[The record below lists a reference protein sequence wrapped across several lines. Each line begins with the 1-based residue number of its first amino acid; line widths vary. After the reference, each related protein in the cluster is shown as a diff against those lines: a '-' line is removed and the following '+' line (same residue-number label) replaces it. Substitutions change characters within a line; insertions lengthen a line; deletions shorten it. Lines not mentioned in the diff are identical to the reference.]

1 MIPSPRVALFCET
14 YHEINGVALTAR
26 QLVGYAKRHDLPLL
40 AIHGGKQPGAWE
52 EGNVRRVELKRS
64 WGSLGIECDLE
75 YDFFFWRYVHR
86 IRKEL
91 QLFRPD
97 VIHIT
102 SPGELGQ
109 LGAYLSRRF
118 EIPLVASWHTNFHQF
133 AARRFE
139 KWIEFLPGKIS
150 RPAVRWSQDQ
160 GLRVL
165 LWFYNFAK
173 VTLAPTES
181 QVAWLENE
189 LQKPSFL
196 MPRGV
201 DGEQFNRKHRTV
213 RDRTLRLGFVGRVTP
228 EKGVRLLR
236 DIEKELVSR
245 GLDDFRIT
253 IVGDGS
259 EVNWLKKRMKH
270 ADFTGVLRGQ
280 DLARAYANM
289 DLFVFPSR
297 TDTFGNV
304 VQEAAASGVPSVVT
318 NEGGP
323 KHLVVAGKTGLVAE
337 TSAEF
342 VAKVVELAVDRK
354 RLEEM
359 GEAAR
364 ERVSGVSWD
373 GAFERTYLAY
383 RACLPGEALGT
394 AVQKKMILGGG
405 ETSARR
411 EDAERSGH
419 FSSKPCLRRGAPL
432 RAE

>member
-1 MIPSPRVALFCET
+1 MTASPRVALFCET

-26 QLVGYAKRHDLPLL
+26 QLVAYAKRHDLPLL
-40 AIHGGKQPGAWE
+40 AIHGGKNPGVWN
-52 EGNVRRVELKRS
+52 EGKVRRTELKRS
-64 WGSLGIECDLE
+64 WGSVGIERDLE
-75 YDFFFWRYVHR
+75 YDFFFWRYLNR

-109 LGAYLSRRF
+109 LGVYLSRRLDV
-118 EIPLVASWHTNFHQF
+118 PLVASWHTNFHQF

-139 KWIEFLPGKIS
+139 KLIGFLPGKIS
-150 RPAVRWSQDQ
+150 PPAVGWSEEQ

-173 VTLAPTES
+173 VTLAPTEAL
-181 QVAWLENE
+181 VEWLEKE
-189 LQKPSFL
+189 LGKPSFL

-201 DGEQFNRKHRTV
+201 DGEQFNPKRRTV
-213 RDRTLRLGFVGRVTP
+213 NDETLRLGFVGRVTP

-236 DIEKELVSR
+236 DIETELGNR
-245 GLDDFRIT
+245 GLDNFRIL

-259 EVNWLKKRMKH
+259 EVMWLKKRLKH
-270 ADFTGVLRGQ
+270 GEFAGVLRGE

-323 KHLVVAGKTGLVAE
+323 KHLVVAGKTGLIAE
-337 TSAEF
+337 TNAQF
-342 VAKVVELAVDRK
+342 VAKVAELALDRN
-354 RLEEM
+354 RLREM
-359 GEAAR
+359 GQAAR
-364 ERVSGVSWD
+364 KRVSGVSWD
-373 GAFERTYLAY
+373 GAFEKTYLAY
-383 RACLPGEALGT
+383 RACLPGEAAEN
-394 AVQKKMILGGG
+394 AVEKKMPLARAQ
-405 ETSARR
+405 TSAR
-411 EDAERSGH
+411 H
-419 FSSKPCLRRGAPL
+419 SSHPL
-432 RAE
+432 EG

>member
-1 MIPSPRVALFCET
+1 MTASPRVALFCET

-26 QLVGYAKRHDLPLL
+26 QLVAYAKRHDLPLL
-40 AIHGGKQPGAWE
+40 AIHGGKNPGVWN
-52 EGNVRRVELKRS
+52 EGKVRRTELKRS
-64 WGSLGIECDLE
+64 WGSVGIERDLE
-75 YDFFFWRYVHR
+75 YDFFFWRYLNR

-109 LGAYLSRRF
+109 LGVYLSRRLDV
-118 EIPLVASWHTNFHQF
+118 PLVASWHTNFHQF

-139 KWIEFLPGKIS
+139 KLIGFLPGKIS
-150 RPAVRWSQDQ
+150 RPAVGWSEEQ

-173 VTLAPTES
+173 VTLAPTQP
-181 QVAWLENE
+181 QVVWLEKE
-189 LQKPSFL
+189 LRKPSFL

-201 DGEQFNRKHRTV
+201 DGEQFNPKRRTV
-213 RDRTLRLGFVGRVTP
+213 NDETLRLGFVGRVTP

-236 DIEKELVSR
+236 DIETELGNR
-245 GLDDFRIT
+245 GLDNFRIL

-259 EVNWLKKRMKH
+259 EVMWLKKRLKH
-270 ADFTGVLRGQ
+270 GEFAGVLRGE

-323 KHLVVAGKTGLVAE
+323 KHLVVAGKTGLIAE
-337 TSAEF
+337 TNAQF
-342 VAKVVELAVDRK
+342 VAKVAELALDRN
-354 RLEEM
+354 RLREM
-359 GEAAR
+359 GQAAR
-364 ERVSGVSWD
+364 KRVSGVSWD
-373 GAFERTYLAY
+373 GAFEKTYLAY
-383 RACLPGEALGT
+383 RACLPGEAAEN
-394 AVQKKMILGGG
+394 AVEKKMPLARAQ
-405 ETSARR
+405 TSAR
-411 EDAERSGH
+411 H
-419 FSSKPCLRRGAPL
+419 SSHPL
-432 RAE
+432 EG

>member
-1 MIPSPRVALFCET
+1 MTASPRVALFCET

-26 QLVGYAKRHDLPLL
+26 QLVAYAKRHDLPLL
-40 AIHGGKQPGAWE
+40 AIHGGKNPGVWN
-52 EGNVRRVELKRS
+52 EGKVRRIELKRS
-64 WGSLGIECDLE
+64 WGSVGIERDLE
-75 YDFFFWRYVHR
+75 YDFFFWRYLNR

-109 LGAYLSRRF
+109 LGVYLSRRLDV
-118 EIPLVASWHTNFHQF
+118 PLVASWHTNFHQF

-139 KWIEFLPGKIS
+139 KLIGFLPGKIS
-150 RPAVRWSQDQ
+150 RPAVGWSEEQ

-173 VTLAPTES
+173 VTLAPTEAL
-181 QVAWLENE
+181 VEWLEKE
-189 LQKPSFL
+189 LAKPSFL

-201 DGEQFNRKHRTV
+201 DGEQFNPKRRTV
-213 RDRTLRLGFVGRVTP
+213 NDETLRLGFVGRVTP

-236 DIEKELVSR
+236 DIETELGNR
-245 GLDDFRIT
+245 GLDNFRIL

-259 EVNWLKKRMKH
+259 EVMWLKKRLKH
-270 ADFTGVLRGQ
+270 GEFAGVLRGE

-323 KHLVVAGKTGLVAE
+323 RHLVVAGKTGLIAE
-337 TSAEF
+337 SNGEF
-342 VAKVVELAVDRK
+342 VAKVVELALDRN
-354 RLEEM
+354 RLREM

-373 GAFERTYLAY
+373 GAFEKTYLAY
-383 RACLPGEALGT
+383 RACLPGEAAEN
-394 AVQKKMILGGG
+394 AVQKKMLLAKAQ
-405 ETSARR
+405 TSTR
-411 EDAERSGH
+411 H
-419 FSSKPCLRRGAPL
+419 SSHPL
-432 RAE
+432 EG

>member
-1 MIPSPRVALFCET
+1 MTASPRVALFCET

-26 QLVGYAKRHDLPLL
+26 QLVAYAKRRDLPLL
-40 AIHGGKQPGAWE
+40 AIHGGKNPGVWN
-52 EGNVRRVELKRS
+52 EGEVRRIELKRS
-64 WGSLGIECDLE
+64 WGSLGIERDLE

-91 QLFRPD
+91 ELFRPD

-109 LGAYLSRRF
+109 LGAYLSRR
-118 EIPLVASWHTNFHQF
+118 LDVALAASWHTNFHQF

-139 KWIEFLPGKIS
+139 KLIGFLPGKIS
-150 RPAVRWSQDQ
+150 RPAVGWSEEQ

-173 VTLAPTES
+173 VTLAPTEA
-181 QVAWLENE
+181 QVEWLERE
-189 LQKPSFL
+189 LRKPSFL

-201 DGEQFNRKHRTV
+201 DGEQFNRKRRTV
-213 RDRTLRLGFVGRVTP
+213 NDETLRLGFVGRVTP

-236 DIEKELVSR
+236 DIETELGKR
-245 GLDDFRIT
+245 GLDNFRIL

-259 EVNWLKKRMKH
+259 EVRWLKKRLKH
-270 ADFTGVLRGQ
+270 GEFAGVLRGE

-323 KHLVVAGKTGLVAE
+323 KHLVVAGKTGLIAE
-337 TSAEF
+337 SNAEF
-342 VAKVVELAVDRK
+342 VARVVELALDRN
-354 RLEEM
+354 RLREM

-383 RACLPGEALGT
+383 CACLPGEAAEN
-394 AVQKKMILGGG
+394 AVQKKWCWRDPRP
-405 ETSARR
+405 ARGT
-411 EDAERSGH
+411 E
-419 FSSKPCLRRGAPL
+419 
-432 RAE
+432 

>member
-1 MIPSPRVALFCET
+1 MTASPRVALFCET

-26 QLVGYAKRHDLPLL
+26 QLVAYAKRHDLPLL
-40 AIHGGKQPGAWE
+40 AIHGGKNPGVWN
-52 EGNVRRVELKRS
+52 EGKVRRTELKRS
-64 WGSLGIECDLE
+64 WGSVGIERDLE
-75 YDFFFWRYVHR
+75 YDFFFWRYLNR

-109 LGAYLSRRF
+109 LGVYLSRRLHV
-118 EIPLVASWHTNFHQF
+118 PLAASWHTNFHQF

-139 KWIEFLPGKIS
+139 KLIGFLPGKIL
-150 RPAVRWSQDQ
+150 RPAVGWSEEQA
-160 GLRVL
+160 LRVL

-173 VTLAPTES
+173 VTLAPTQP
-181 QVAWLENE
+181 QVVWLEKE
-189 LQKPSFL
+189 LRKPSFL

-201 DGEQFNRKHRTV
+201 DGEQFNPKRRTV
-213 RDRTLRLGFVGRVTP
+213 NDETLRLGFVGRVTP
-228 EKGVRLLR
+228 EKGVRLFR
-236 DIEKELVSR
+236 DIETELGNR
-245 GLDDFRIT
+245 GLDNFRIL

-259 EVNWLKKRMKH
+259 EVMWLKKRLKH
-270 ADFTGVLRGQ
+270 GEFAGVLRGE

-323 KHLVVAGKTGLVAE
+323 KHLVVAGKTGLIAE
-337 TSAEF
+337 TNAQF
-342 VAKVVELAVDRK
+342 VAKVAELALDRN
-354 RLEEM
+354 RLREM
-359 GEAAR
+359 GQAAR

-373 GAFERTYLAY
+373 GAFEKTYLAY
-383 RACLPGEALGT
+383 RACLPGEAAEN
-394 AVQKKMILGGG
+394 AVEKKMPLARAQ
-405 ETSARR
+405 TSSAR
-411 EDAERSGH
+411 H
-419 FSSKPCLRRGAPL
+419 SSHPL
-432 RAE
+432 EG

>member
-1 MIPSPRVALFCET
+1 MTASPRVALFCET

-26 QLVGYAKRHDLPLL
+26 QLVAYAKRHDLPLL
-40 AIHGGKQPGAWE
+40 AIHGGKNPGVWN
-52 EGNVRRVELKRS
+52 EGKVRRIELKRS
-64 WGSLGIECDLE
+64 WGSVGIERDLE
-75 YDFFFWRYVHR
+75 YDFFFWRYLNR

-109 LGAYLSRRF
+109 LGVYLSRRLDV
-118 EIPLVASWHTNFHQF
+118 PLVASWHTNFHQF

-139 KWIEFLPGKIS
+139 KLIGFLPGKIS
-150 RPAVRWSQDQ
+150 RPTVGWSEEH

-165 LWFYNFAK
+165 LWFYNFAE
-173 VTLAPTES
+173 VTLAPTEA
-181 QVAWLENE
+181 QVEWLEKE
-189 LQKPSFL
+189 LRKPSFL

-201 DGEQFNRKHRTV
+201 DGEQFNPKRRTV
-213 RDRTLRLGFVGRVTP
+213 NDETLRLGFVGRVTP

-236 DIEKELVSR
+236 DIETELGNR
-245 GLDDFRIT
+245 GLDNFRIL

-259 EVNWLKKRMKH
+259 EVMWLKKRLKH
-270 ADFTGVLRGQ
+270 GEFAGVLRGE

-323 KHLVVAGKTGLVAE
+323 QHLVVAGKTGLIAE
-337 TSAEF
+337 TNAQF
-342 VAKVVELAVDRK
+342 VAKVAELALDRN
-354 RLEEM
+354 RRREM
-359 GEAAR
+359 GQAAR

-373 GAFERTYLAY
+373 GAFEKTYLAY
-383 RACLPGEALGT
+383 RACLPGEAAEN
-394 AVQKKMILGGG
+394 AVEKKMPLARAQI
-405 ETSARR
+405 SAR
-411 EDAERSGH
+411 H
-419 FSSKPCLRRGAPL
+419 SSHPL
-432 RAE
+432 EG

>member
-1 MIPSPRVALFCET
+1 MTASPRVALFCET

-26 QLVGYAKRHDLPLL
+26 QLVAYAKRHDLPLL
-40 AIHGGKQPGAWE
+40 AIHGGKNPGVWN
-52 EGNVRRVELKRS
+52 EGKVRRTELKRS
-64 WGSLGIECDLE
+64 WGSVGIERDLE
-75 YDFFFWRYVHR
+75 YDFFFWRYLNR

-109 LGAYLSRRF
+109 LGVYLSRRLDV
-118 EIPLVASWHTNFHQF
+118 PLVASWHTNFHQF

-139 KWIEFLPGKIS
+139 KLIGFLPGKIS
-150 RPAVRWSQDQ
+150 RPAVGWSEEQ

-173 VTLAPTES
+173 VTLAPTEAL
-181 QVAWLENE
+181 VEWLEKE
-189 LQKPSFL
+189 LGKPSFL

-201 DGEQFNRKHRTV
+201 DGEQFNPKRRTV
-213 RDRTLRLGFVGRVTP
+213 NDETLRLGFVGRVTP

-236 DIEKELVSR
+236 DIETELGNR
-245 GLDDFRIT
+245 GLDNFRIL

-259 EVNWLKKRMKH
+259 EVMWLKKRLKH
-270 ADFTGVLRGQ
+270 GEFAGVLRGE

-323 KHLVVAGKTGLVAE
+323 KHLVVAGKTGLIAE
-337 TSAEF
+337 TNAQF
-342 VAKVVELAVDRK
+342 VAKVAELALDRN
-354 RLEEM
+354 RLREM
-359 GEAAR
+359 GQAAR
-364 ERVSGVSWD
+364 KRVSGVSWD
-373 GAFERTYLAY
+373 GAFEKTYLAY
-383 RACLPGEALGT
+383 RACLPGEAAEN
-394 AVQKKMILGGG
+394 AVEKKMPLARAQ
-405 ETSARR
+405 TSAR
-411 EDAERSGH
+411 H
-419 FSSKPCLRRGAPL
+419 SSHPL
-432 RAE
+432 EG